1 MEQWS
6 SLLICRC
13 FFAGEICLCSFL
25 GMLLMHTPLRAVQKL
40 VGTLKTLVIIYIII
54 VIIIIITTT
63 TSTTIIIIFIIIFII
78 IIITSSHIHQLKQW
92 LSKYFRTACF
102 SKIRVCSSSGGSSSS
117 SSGSGSS
124 SSSKTGGHVL
134 CFKPASARQN
144 TIERECNDRKNE
156 TFTAETV

>member
-1 MEQWS
+1 
-6 SLLICRC
+6 
-13 FFAGEICLCSFL
+13 
-25 GMLLMHTPLRAVQKL
+25 
-40 VGTLKTLVIIYIII
+40 LKTLVIIYIII
-54 VIIIIITTT
+54 
-63 TSTTIIIIFIIIFII
+63 IIIFFI

-117 SSGSGSS
+117 SS
-124 SSSKTGGHVL
+124 KTGGHVL

-144 TIERECNDRKNE
+144 TIERECNGRKNE